1 MRMKSIA
8 KIIYLNLR
16 RVLLS
21 IFALFFAKRL
31 RGFKLEHGV
40 NRILFIRIDRIGD
53 VVLSTPALK
62 SVKQAFPGTELVVL
76 ASISNHSLLLHNP
89 YVDRII
95 VYNQTQGVKNKI
107 GIINQLRKYKFDL
120 AIDPYPDYELRTALI
135 ALLSG
140 AKRRIGYGSYG
151 REVFFNLNGP
161 GLVKDK
167 HLVDLTLDIVK
178 ALGVTANDKVPEI
191 FLTEDEKKWARSWLK
206 EKDVWGKPIVG
217 IHPGGHYETQRWLPE
232 RFADIANHLQKSG
245 DLDVIILGGPD
256 DEGLVHLIGSMIHAE
271 VPTYVGD
278 DLRRFAALVYYCHII
293 IGNNSGPL
301 HIAVALRI
309 PTVSVMGPTNKNRWM
324 PVGDIHR
331 VLRMDDLPCIGCN
344 SGYCKIKT
352 HDCMRLIT
360 PSMVLEAVRDS
371 LRA

>member
-1 MRMKSIA
+1 MRMKSIL
-8 KIIYLNLR
+8 KITYLNLR
-16 RVLLS
+16 RALLS
-21 IFALFFAKRL
+21 ILGVFFIKRL
-31 RGFKLEHGV
+31 QDFRLEHGV
-40 NRILFIRIDRIGD
+40 NKILFIRIDRIGD
-53 VVLSTPALK
+53 LVLSTPALRALK
-62 SVKQAFPGTELVVL
+62 HAIPTSELTVL
-76 ASISNHSLLLHNP
+76 ASLPNQAILINNP
-89 YVDRII
+89 YVDRVI
-95 VYNQTQGVKNKI
+95 VYNQTQGLKNKI
-107 GIINQLRKYKFDL
+107 GTIKQLRKYKYDL

-135 ALLSG
+135 SLLSG
-140 AKRRIGYGSYG
+140 ARTRIGYASYG

-161 GLVKDK
+161 RLVKDK

-178 ALGVTANDKVPEI
+178 PLGVVSNDKEPEI
-191 FLTEDEKKWARSWLK
+191 FLTEDEKKWARNWLDK
-206 EKDVWGKPIVG
+206 RWAGGRPMIG
-217 IHPGGHYETQRWLPE
+217 IHPGGYYETQRWLPE

-245 DLDVIILGGPD
+245 DLDVIILGGPG
-256 DEGLVHLIGSMIHAE
+256 DEGLVDRIGSTIHAE

-278 DLRRFAALVYYCHII
+278 DLRRFAALVYYCHIL

-301 HIAVALRI
+301 HIAVALKI
-309 PTVSVMGPTNKNRWM
+309 PTISMMGPTNKDRWM

-360 PSMVLEAVRDS
+360 PSMVLEAVKGF